1 MTAANQGE
9 INGNIAVEG
18 RRGAARPGTP
28 QMSRWG
34 PAPALPVDR
43 DVAALIVKVG
53 DYPLHH
59 GGVDAIRSLGRLG
72 VPVYAV
78 SEDRWTPAALSRY
91 CRGRYVW
98 PPEERADP
106 KRMVER
112 LKEAGREIPG
122 PAVLIPTDEEAAVLI
137 AENSAALAEWF
148 LAPRVPSHLPARLAS
163 KRGLYELCLEHD
175 VPAPASAFPRTAA
188 DVAEFAATATFPVVA
203 KNLEAW
209 VRLHAPAVN
218 GTTVIATAA
227 ELLALAR
234 AWGDKPS
241 VILQEYIPTEHAEDW
256 IVHLYRGAGG
266 DPLVLFTG
274 VKVRSWPPQ
283 AGMTA
288 CAYTVSNPQLA
299 ALAARLC
306 ERVGYCGIADL
317 DFRYDRR
324 DGRYKLVDFNPRVG
338 AQFRLFENAAGVDVV
353 RAQHL
358 DLTGRRVPQAVA
370 PSGRR
375 ILVENVDLTARLSAR
390 LSRRPSGYRVP
401 VPSGPVHTELAW
413 LAADDPLPVAAML
426 ARSAGPLASYLR
438 RARRTR
444 ALRRET
450 EATPPAA
457 GDRFAAQVKPAR
469 AAIRQK

>member
-1 MTAANQGE
+1 
-9 INGNIAVEG
+9 
-18 RRGAARPGTP
+18 
-28 QMSRWG
+28 
-34 PAPALPVDR
+34 
-43 DVAALIVKVG
+43 
-53 DYPLHH
+53 
-59 GGVDAIRSLGRLG
+59 
-72 VPVYAV
+72 
-78 SEDRWTPAALSRY
+78 
-91 CRGRYVW
+91 
-98 PPEERADP
+98 
-106 KRMVER
+106 
-112 LKEAGREIPG
+112 
-122 PAVLIPTDEEAAVLI
+122 
-137 AENSAALAEWF
+137 
-148 LAPRVPSHLPARLAS
+148 
-163 KRGLYELCLEHD
+163 
-175 VPAPASAFPRTAA
+175 
-188 DVAEFAATATFPVVA
+188 
-203 KNLEAW
+203 
-209 VRLHAPAVN
+209 
-218 GTTVIATAA
+218 
-227 ELLALAR
+227 
-234 AWGDKPS
+234 
-241 VILQEYIPTEHAEDW
+241 
-256 IVHLYRGAGG
+256 
-266 DPLVLFTG
+266 
-274 VKVRSWPPQ
+274 
-283 AGMTA
+283 
-288 CAYTVSNPQLA
+288 
-299 ALAARLC
+299 
-306 ERVGYCGIADL
+306 VGYCGIADL

-353 RAQHL
+353 RAMHL